1 MRTIT
6 KAAIAAFVFAVPTAP
21 AFAQA
26 LPDAKIAVV
35 DSDRILRE
43 CTACRAASTQLQ
55 AQQTQFETLA
65 RQQLQPLQTEQTAL
79 QTALQTANG
88 NPDAALQ
95 GRIRTF
101 QQRQQQIQGQLAPQE
116 QQLQRN
122 AAYVQQQIGQRL
134 VTVIGTV
141 SQQRG
146 ATLTVPKGNTFFN
159 APAVEI
165 TDAVLTSLNQQL
177 PSVNVVAPAQ
187 APAPAGATPPA
198 AGARPATAPQG
209 R

>member
-1 MRTIT
+1 MRTLT
-6 KAAIAAFVFAVPTAP
+6 HAAVAALAFALPAAP
-21 AFAQA
+21 ALAQA

-35 DSDRILRE
+35 DSDRILRD
-43 CTACRAASTQLQ
+43 CTACRAANTQLQ
-55 AQQTQFETLA
+55 AQQTQLETQA
-65 RQQLQPLQTEQTAL
+65 RSLLQPLQTEQTAL
-79 QTALQTANG
+79 QAAVQAANG

-101 QQRQQQIQGQLAPQE
+101 QQRQQQIQQQLAPQE

-141 SQQRG
+141 AQQRG
-146 ATLTVPKGNTFFN
+146 ATVAMSKGNTFYN
-159 APAVEI
+159 AAAVEI
-165 TDAVLTSLNQQL
+165 TDAVLTALNAQL
-177 PSVNVVAPAQ
+177 PSVSVTAPAQ
-187 APAPAGATPPA
+187 AAPAAPAPGAAPAATPTP
-198 AGARPATAPQG
+198 RG

>member
-1 MRTIT
+1 MRTLT
-6 KAAIAAFVFAVPTAP
+6 QAALAALALAAPAAP

-35 DSDRILRE
+35 DSDRILRD
-43 CTACRAASTQLQ
+43 CTACRAATTQLQ
-55 AQQTQFETLA
+55 AQQTQFETTA
-65 RQQLQPLQTEQTAL
+65 RNQLQPLQTEQTAL
-79 QTALQTANG
+79 QTALQAANG

-101 QQRQQQIQGQLAPQE
+101 QQRQQSAQQALAPQQ
-116 QQLQRN
+116 QQLERN

-134 VTVIGTV
+134 VQVIQTVAA
-141 SQQRG
+141 QRG
-146 ATLTVPKGNTFFN
+146 ATLAVAKGSTFYN

-165 TDAVLTSLNQQL
+165 TDAVLTALNAAL
-177 PSVNVVAPAQ
+177 PSVSVTAPAAPAAA
-187 APAPAGATPPA
+187 APAPATGT
-198 AGARPATAPQG
+198 RPAPQG